1 MSWSD
6 RYSTWAATA
15 PAARPGC
22 RARPAPAPPSRP
34 GAARAGPGRWT
45 AALQPGEAG
54 RACGRYWRASAWI
67 SQRGLMRTPF
77 TSSAAVLL
85 DCRPSRRRSALRV
98 RPAMPCGSATT
109 AGVPSGAVTAAATR
123 KPSGR
128 RLVTQGMRPS
138 STPVVAI
145 LARRDLQR
153 LDAAENFMALD
164 SAVAPA
170 SSPRSSGPVQSR
182 ASAWFGLCSRYSMKT
197 RWPQATK
204 AAATECSASRDTA
217 SMASPASLPSR
228 PPWLAGTPSRNTP
241 ASASLGRTEAG
252 SSAPSSSAWAWASS
266 QSRSS
271 AGSQERAPVSRLR
284 RRHCL
289 GLQA

>member
-1 MSWSD
+1 
-6 RYSTWAATA
+6 
-15 PAARPGC
+15 
-22 RARPAPAPPSRP
+22 
-34 GAARAGPGRWT
+34 
-45 AALQPGEAG
+45 
-54 RACGRYWRASAWI
+54 
-67 SQRGLMRTPF
+67 MRTPF

-138 STPVVAI
+138 STQSSPSW
-145 LARRDLQR
+145 R
-153 LDAAENFMALD
+153 AEICSDSMPLRNFMALD

-204 AAATECSASRDTA
+204 AAATECSASCDTA

-252 SSAPSSSAWAWASS
+252 SSAPSSSAWACASS

-271 AGSQERAPVSRLR
+271 AGSQERAPVSVSACVAVIAWGSR
-284 RRHCL
+284 RSRPVAC
-289 GLQA
+289 